1 MHQSYN
7 KKIAMSKN
15 DRISI
20 LCAIAKIQKIEQDT
34 EGLNTTCAEIETLKP
49 NYPFVRRIKSLS

>member
-1 MHQSYN
+1 
-7 KKIAMSKN
+7 MSKN